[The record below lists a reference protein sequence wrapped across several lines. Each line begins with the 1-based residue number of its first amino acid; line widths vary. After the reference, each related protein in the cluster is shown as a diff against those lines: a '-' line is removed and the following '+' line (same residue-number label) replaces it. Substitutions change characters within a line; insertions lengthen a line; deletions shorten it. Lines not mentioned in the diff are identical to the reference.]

1 MAKEFHDLENLP
13 EIHKSFYLIE
23 AIWVI
28 DRGSGVCLFDKYY
41 KDQGDSGIS
50 SDLICGF
57 FSAFVDI
64 SEEFFAEQVDYIKFR
79 TSRLYFS
86 FIHNVI
92 FILKFEDDLLL
103 EEEIEDILFE
113 IAVEFI
119 KEFHDKLANWNG
131 NLRVFEDFNGIL
143 DQIVAIHPIYVYF
156 N

>member
-1 MAKEFHDLENLP
+1 MVEEFHDFENVP
-13 EIHKSFYLIE
+13 ELHKSFYLIE
-23 AIWVI
+23 AIWII

-79 TSRLYFS
+79 DSRLYFTYVEN
-86 FIHNVI
+86 II
-92 FILKFEDDLLL
+92 FILKFEEDLLL
-103 EEEIEDILFE
+103 EEEMEEILFE
-113 IAVEFI
+113 IAVEFM
-119 KEFHDKLANWNG
+119 KEFQENLAEWNG
-131 NLRVFEDFNGIL
+131 NLCTFEDFNRIL